1 MSFKLCSV
9 STVLLLA
16 LALSH
21 DSMRVNGLPTSVSP
35 LLDAR
40 ALQSPPSSQ
49 YMRRSPIDVGK
60 VAKKGVDASKDAVNK
75 GADKGQDVVNQGAD
89 QGQQLAN
96 KGAEAAANKAQDE
109 LEKKAKE
116 KLAKMLA
123 ATIIPALWILGV
135 VTFLTGWY
143 FLLRHRT
150 MHQKHVPEKVRRFCK
165 FLPWTSWEK
174 KGDAKREKMQ
184 AQEEAKIAKV

>member
-1 MSFKLCSV
+1 MILKLSAT
-9 STVLLLA
+9 SMVLLLA

-21 DSMRVNGLPTSVSP
+21 DSMNVNGLPVSVSP

-40 ALQSPPSSQ
+40 PLQSPPSIQ
-49 YMRRSPIDVGK
+49 HMRRSPIDVGE

-75 GADKGQDVVNQGAD
+75 GADKGKDVVNQGAD

-123 ATIIPALWILGV
+123 ATIIPGLWILGV
-135 VTFLTGWY
+135 VTFLTGSY

-150 MHQKHVPEKVRRFCK
+150 MRQKPVPERVRRFCK

-184 AQEEAKIAKV
+184 AQGDTKTEKP